1 MHNQPGLK
9 KQNLHYA
16 LVQKLDPAN
25 FPKMSCVMAAV
36 LGFLLD
42 VKFIEPRI
50 AEIAVTTDGLVL
62 ARPEGD
68 LGSPHYLGRYAD
80 LLRGWSRLVGGSGLT
95 LAERI
100 EAECLF
106 ASKIGYFGK
115 VGA

>member
-1 MHNQPGLK
+1 MNTTQKPN
-9 KQNLHYA
+9 KQNLHYR

-25 FPKMSCVMAAV
+25 FPKMSGVMAAV

-42 VKFIEPRI
+42 VPFIEPRI
-50 AEIAVTTDGLVL
+50 AEIAVTTDGFVL

-80 LLRGWSRLVGGSGLT
+80 LLRGWSRLVRASGLT
-95 LAERI
+95 QSERI

-106 ASKIGYFGK
+106 ASKIGYFGT